1 MNKQYTLPL
10 VSLLLLSAQ
19 VFSQESQ
26 TGYHLFKPVPREN
39 MRSFAL
45 DRPDITESAQTVDAG
60 HFQFEGDVV
69 KWVKESQGS
78 SPRTINIWSGL
89 YKMGLSAN
97 WDIHLGYELFN
108 IYQDTE
114 GEKIDDGAG
123 ALTLR
128 LKRNFW
134 GNDGDKKT
142 TFGAIPYVTFAPGSA
157 LEFNDDIQ
165 FGVGFPFSYTLTDK
179 LGLGAQPQID
189 FVPDGAGG
197 HDLSFFQAIVI
208 GGPLV
213 GELDFYVETVA
224 FFNSTDN
231 NYLLNGGLIYNISPN
246 VKVDVAGNLGLNKTS
261 PTRAYLGLSF
271 RI

>member
-1 MNKQYTLPL
+1 MNKQGVLPIL
-10 VSLLLLSAQ
+10 FFLLLSTQ
-19 VFSQESQ
+19 VFSQGSQ
-26 TGYHLFKPVPREN
+26 AGYHIFKPVPREN
-39 MRSFAL
+39 MRTFAL
-45 DRPDITESAQTVDAG
+45 DRPDITETAQTVDAG

-89 YKMGLSAN
+89 YKMGLTAN

-114 GEKIDDGAG
+114 GKKIDDGAG
-123 ALTLR
+123 ALTIR

-189 FVPDGAGG
+189 FVPDGTGG
-197 HDLSFFQAIVI
+197 HDLSFFQTVVV
-208 GGPLV
+208 GGPLI

-224 FFNSTDN
+224 FFTAADN

-246 VKVDVAGNLGLNKTS
+246 VKVDVATNIGLNRPS
-261 PTRAYLGLSF
+261 PSRLYLGLSF

>member
-1 MNKQYTLPL
+1 MIKPSLFTLFFL
-10 VSLLLLSAQ
+10 ILITTHVR
-19 VFSQESQ
+19 SQQSQ
-26 TGYHLFKPVPREN
+26 AGYHLFKPVPREN

-69 KWVKESQGS
+69 KWLKESQED
-78 SPRTINIWSGL
+78 SPTTLYFWNGL
-89 YKMGLSAN
+89 YKMGLTAN

-108 IYQDTE
+108 IYQDPE
-114 GEKIDDGAG
+114 GKKIDDGAG

-134 GNDGDKKT
+134 GNDGDKRT
-142 TFGAIPYVTFAPGSA
+142 SLGAIPYVTFAPGNA

-189 FVPDGAGG
+189 FVPNGAGG

-213 GELDFYVETVA
+213 GELDFYAEAVA
-224 FFNSTDN
+224 FFTAVDNS
-231 NYLLNGGLIYNISPN
+231 YLINGGLIYNVSPN
-246 VKVDVAGNLGLNKTS
+246 VKVDVACNLGLNKTS
-261 PTRAYLGLSF
+261 PSRVYLGLSF

>member
-1 MNKQYTLPL
+1 MKKQN
-10 VSLLLLSAQ
+10 SLLTFFLFFT
-19 VFSQESQ
+19 FSQAYCQQSQ
-26 TGYHLFKPVPREN
+26 AGYHLFKPIPREN
-39 MRSFAL
+39 MREFSL
-45 DRPDITESAQTVDAG
+45 DRPDITESPQTVDAG
-60 HFQFEGDVV
+60 HFQFEGDII
-69 KWVKESQGS
+69 KWVKEGQGN
-78 SPRTINIWSGL
+78 SPRTISLWNGL

-114 GEKIDDGAG
+114 GKKVDDGAG

-128 LKRNFW
+128 LKRNLW
-134 GNDGDKKT
+134 GNDGDKKSAL
-142 TFGAIPYVTFAPGSA
+142 GAIPYVTFQPGSA
-157 LEFNDDIQ
+157 FEFNDEIQ
-165 FGVGFPFSYTLTDK
+165 FGIGFPFSYTLTDK

-189 FVPDGAGG
+189 FIPDGNGG
-197 HDLSFFQAIVI
+197 HDLSFFQSLVI

-224 FFNSTDN
+224 FFNQYDN

-246 VKVDVAGNLGLNKTS
+246 VKIDIATNLGLNKPS
-261 PTRAYLGLSF
+261 PTRIYLGLSF